1 MPPTDV
7 LNGALEL
14 LVLRALRDGP
24 LHGYAIAR
32 HIQSVSRDELRVEE
46 GSLYPALHRMKQDGL
61 LSASWGTTDT
71 GRRARFYALTPA
83 GRERLA
89 AETERWTRVTRAIGL
104 VLRHA

>member
-14 LVLRALRDGP
+14 LALRALRDGP

-32 HIQSVSRDELRVEE
+32 HIQGISRDQLRVEE

-61 LSASWGTTDT
+61 LSAAWGTTDT
-71 GRRARFYALTPA
+71 GRRARFYSLTPA
-83 GRERLA
+83 GHERLA
-89 AETERWTRVTRAIGL
+89 EETERWTRVTRAIGL
-104 VLRHA
+104 VLQHA